1 MTADGSSP
9 QFFLDRGLGSVI
21 VPSGLRDRGW
31 HFTTMDERYGPDAS
45 QEVADVDW
53 IREATERGECLI
65 TKDVAIARNP
75 AEAEVVYNCDAR
87 VFAITNAQ
95 ITGPAM
101 QARLIQHEVVI
112 FRWARRTP
120 PPFVLVLGP
129 TGVARVRLTL
139 P

>member
-1 MTADGSSP
+1 MTVDGSGP
-9 QFFLDRGLGSVI
+9 RFFLDRGLGSVF
-21 VPSGLRDRGW
+21 VPNGLRDRGW
-31 HFTTMDERYGPDAS
+31 HVTTMDERYGSSVS

-87 VFAITNAQ
+87 VFAITNAR
-95 ITGPAM
+95 ITGLEM
-101 QARLIQHEVVI
+101 LARLVRHEPAI
-112 FRWARRTP
+112 FRWAQRTP
-120 PPFVLVLGP
+120 PPFVLGLGP